1 MNERFDLAIVG
12 AGFAG
17 SILAMIAQ
25 KLGLRVILLER
36 GRHPRMAIGESST
49 PLSNLL
55 LEELA
60 TRYDLPTLS
69 PLSKWGTWR
78 SAYPEIACGLKRGF
92 SFFHH
97 DSHQNPI
104 LSRDQQLL
112 VAASPRDAIADTHW
126 FRADLDAFLVQE
138 AQRLGVAYFEEVEL
152 QHFTDN
158 GDHAHLTGLHH
169 GKELHVATRFVIDAT
184 GPRGFLH
191 RALQLGERELPGL
204 PATQAIYSYF
214 TEVRP
219 LQETGHVKLESNPP
233 YPIDDAAIHHLFHD
247 GWIWM
252 LHFSNGITSAGLAA
266 TPALA
271 NQIQIADAPA
281 AWNRMLQRAPAL
293 NAQFQGATSVQ
304 PFRHLPRLAFRSTAV
319 AGRNWALLPSAAGF
333 VDPLLSTGF
342 PLTLLG
348 ISRFAEILQHH
359 WATPQFETQLRDY
372 AETTDA
378 ELLATARLIAALYEN
393 LGNFPVFAALTLL
406 YFASASYS
414 ETARRL
420 GRPELAPSSLLHDHP
435 LFGPASARVLQ
446 LAASAPTGANADAL
460 IRQILR
466 AVEPIDIAGFTNQD
480 RRNWYPVEAADLLHA
495 AHKLGA
501 TSDEIH
507 AMLARCGF
515 NPATSSPFSAQSESA
530 SER

>member
-1 MNERFDLAIVG
+1 
-12 AGFAG
+12 
-17 SILAMIAQ
+17 
-25 KLGLRVILLER
+25 
-36 GRHPRMAIGESST
+36 
-49 PLSNLL
+49 LL

-60 TRYDLPTLS
+60 TRYDLPTLT

-78 SAYPEIACGLKRGF
+78 STHPELACGLKRGF

-126 FRADLDAFLVQE
+126 FRADFDAFLVQE
-138 AQRLGVAYFEEVEL
+138 TQRLGVAYLDEVEL
-152 QHFTDN
+152 QHFTVN
-158 GDHAHLTGLHH
+158 GNHAHLSGLHH
-169 GKELHVATRFVIDAT
+169 GNELRVATRFVVDAT

-191 RALQLGERELPGL
+191 RTLQLGERQLPGL
-204 PATQAIYSYF
+204 PATQAIYSHF
-214 TEVRP
+214 AGIQP
-219 LQETGHVKLESNPP
+219 LQETGHINLEGIPP
-233 YPIDDAAIHHLFHD
+233 YPIDDAAIHHLFKN

-252 LHFSNGITSAGLAA
+252 LHFSNGLTSAGLVA

-271 NQIQIADAPA
+271 NQIQIADPPA
-281 AWNRMLQRAPAL
+281 AWSRMLQRAPAL
-293 NAQFQGATSVQ
+293 HAQFQGAKPVQ
-304 PFRHLPRLAFRSTAV
+304 PFRHLPRLAFRSAAS
-319 AGRNWALLPSAAGF
+319 AGANWALLPSAAGF

-348 ISRFAEILQHH
+348 ISRLAEILQHD
-359 WATPQFETQLRDY
+359 WGTPKFETQLRDY
-372 AETTDA
+372 AEKTDA
-378 ELLATARLIAALYEN
+378 ELLATARLIAALYTN
-393 LGNFPVFAALTLL
+393 LGNFPLFTALTLL

-420 GRPELAPSSLLHDHP
+420 GRPQLAPSFLLHDHP
-435 LFGPASARVLQ
+435 VFGPASARVLQ

-460 IRQILR
+460 IHQILR
-466 AVEPIDIAGFTNQD
+466 AIDPIDVAGLTTPD
-480 RRNWYPVEAADLLHA
+480 RRNWYPVEAEDLLQA
-495 AHKLGA
+495 AHKLDA

-515 NPATSSPFSAQSESA
+515 NSATSSPSSAQSGSA
-530 SER
+530 S